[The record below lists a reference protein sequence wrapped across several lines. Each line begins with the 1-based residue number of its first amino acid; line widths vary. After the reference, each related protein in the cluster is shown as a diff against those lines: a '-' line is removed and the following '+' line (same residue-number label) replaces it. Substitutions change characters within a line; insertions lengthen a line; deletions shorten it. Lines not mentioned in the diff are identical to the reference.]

1 MDNYKLLAEERME
14 KSVVNLKSEFATLRT
29 GRASVALLDR
39 IEADYYGEKMP
50 INQIS
55 SISIPEPRQLLIK
68 PYDKGDIKSIIAAIN
83 ASTLG
88 INPINDGDT
97 IRLILPPLTE
107 DRRKELV
114 RQAKKFTEEAK
125 IAIRNIRR
133 DINNAIKADKEL
145 SEDQVKREED
155 AVQKVTDEFT
165 KACDEALKQKEQE
178 ILTV

>member
-1 MDNYKLLAEERME
+1 MDEYALLAEERME
-14 KSVVNLKSEFATLRT
+14 KSILNLKSEFATLRT
-29 GRASVALLDR
+29 GRASAALLDR
-39 IEADYYGEKMP
+39 IECDYYGEKMP

-55 SISIPEPRQLLIK
+55 SISVPEPRQLLIK
-68 PYDKGDIKSIIAAIN
+68 PYDKGDMRSILAAIN

-107 DRRKELV
+107 ERRRDLV
-114 RQAKKFTEEAK
+114 KQAKKFTEEAK

-133 DINNAIKADKEL
+133 DANSSIKADKDL
-145 SEDQVKREED
+145 SEDMSKRAEE
-155 AVQKVTDEFT
+155 AVQKVTDEYVK
-165 KACDEALKQKEQE
+165 KADELLKEKEEE